1 VRADAGA
8 DAGADGE
15 LEPLALDVYAAA
27 QVARGLALGPAFRPL
42 TALARAGDA
51 ALGELSLHPG
61 LRPTARGWRVH
72 PTLLDAAL
80 GLVGVAGHRIVGDA
94 LHVLARIGELRAP
107 RALGRAATARATV
120 VGGGGGLLGALVV
133 GDAAGAGLVAAG
145 IELRPVTPAQ
155 VGPGPWMA
163 LEWEAISL
171 GPAEA
176 AAGLWTV
183 VGDGSP
189 ADEALAAGLVDALA
203 ARGAAV
209 ERRTIDGEGPTPALR
224 GAGVVSLPGA
234 ALQRG
239 LGAWLETLRA
249 LDEQAAPR
257 WVTLTR
263 GAQPV
268 GDGPVDPRRALLW
281 GMHRCLVLE
290 HAELRPMIVDLDPAG
305 EVDEA
310 GAVVAAILARATA
323 PRIDELARRRGG
335 WSTSR
340 LRRGE
345 PAIAAD
351 APGIRPDATYL
362 LVGGL
367 GGLGL
372 RTARWLADAGARRL
386 VLASRRGVAE
396 GEAATTLA
404 ALRAEGVAVRVTGLD
419 VTDADAVAGL
429 LAEIDAEGPRLRGVF
444 HLAGVV
450 EDGLLRNQSLARLER
465 AVAPKLAGAL
475 HLDRLTRGRGLDHFV
490 LYGSASALLG
500 APGMGGYAGANAALA
515 AVAHA
520 RRQAGERALT
530 VHWGLFSGVG
540 MGKIADADG
549 AATERGLRSF
559 AADEGRRVLLH
570 ALALAQASVAAIP
583 LNVRAWTAANPLVA
597 RLARF
602 AGLVAEVGAAPAG
615 APELRAALAAALPA
629 DRVRVCVRFA
639 RQTAAEVLRAP
650 SERLDVERP
659 LQDLGLDSVMGLD
672 LRNRLGAALG
682 ASLPA
687 TLVWTY
693 PTLTALGG
701 HLAALWQA
709 GAEAGP
715 GPPGEPVDAL
725 MAAFDAALDE
735 VDELI

>member
-1 VRADAGA
+1 M
-8 DAGADGE
+8 
-15 LEPLALDVYAAA
+15 
-27 QVARGLALGPAFRPL
+27 
-42 TALARAGDA
+42 
-51 ALGELSLHPG
+51 
-61 LRPTARGWRVH
+61 
-72 PTLLDAAL
+72 
-80 GLVGVAGHRIVGDA
+80 IV
-94 LHVLARIGELRAP
+94 
-107 RALGRAATARATV
+107 
-120 VGGGGGLLGALVV
+120 
-133 GDAAGAGLVAAG
+133 AG

-155 VGPGPWMA
+155 VGPGPWMTMA
-163 LEWEAISL
+163 WEATTP

-176 AAGLWTV
+176 AAGLWMV

-189 ADEALAAGLVDALA
+189 ADEALAAGLALALA

-209 ERRTIDGEGPTPALR
+209 ERRTIEADAPAPALR
-224 GAGVVSLPGA
+224 CAGVVSLPGA
-234 ALQRG
+234 DPRRA

-249 LDEQAAPR
+249 LDEHAPPR

-263 GAQPV
+263 GAQAV
-268 GDGPVDPRRALLW
+268 GDGPVDPARALLW
-281 GMHRCLVLE
+281 GVHRCLVME
-290 HAELRPMIVDLDPAG
+290 MAELRPVIVDLDPAG

-310 GAVVAAILARATA
+310 ERVVAAILARATE

-335 WSTSR
+335 WSTTR

-345 PAIAAD
+345 PAGGEAMT
-351 APGIRPDATYL
+351 GIRADATYL

-372 RTARWLADAGARRL
+372 LTARWLADAGARRL

-396 GEAATTLA
+396 GEAAAALV
-404 ALRAEGVAVRVTGLD
+404 ALRADGVDVRVTRLD
-419 VTDADAVAGL
+419 VTDAGAVAGL
-429 LAEIDAEGPRLRGVF
+429 LAQIDAEGPRLRGVF

-450 EDGLLRNQSLARLER
+450 EDGLLRNQSRARLER
-465 AVAPKLAGAL
+465 AVAPKLEGAL
-475 HLDRLTRGRGLDHFV
+475 HLDRLTRGRGLEHFV

-540 MGKIADADG
+540 MGKIADVDG
-549 AATERGLRSF
+549 AAAERGLRSF
-559 AADEGRRVLLH
+559 APDEARRVFLR
-570 ALALAQASVAAIP
+570 ALSLEQASVAAIP
-583 LNVRAWTAANPLVA
+583 LDVRAWAAANPLVT

-602 AGLVAEVGAAPAG
+602 AGLVAEVGAAQSG
-615 APELRAALAAALPA
+615 APELRAALAAAPPA
-629 DRVRVCVRFA
+629 DRVRLCVRFA
-639 RQTAAEVLRAP
+639 RQTAAEVLRMP
-650 SERLDVERP
+650 GERLDVERP

-682 ASLPA
+682 ASLAA

-693 PTLTALGG
+693 PTLAALGA
-701 HLAALWQA
+701 HLAELWGE
-709 GAEAGP
+709 GAEARAP
-715 GPPGEPVDAL
+715 RAEPSRASAGASEPEDAL
-725 MAAFDAALDE
+725 LAAFDAALED